1 MRFTDVAIR
10 GLKSPDKGQRDYWDD
25 GIPGFG
31 IRVSQGG
38 TKAFVLILNG
48 NRRTLGRFPQIT
60 LAEARKEARKLLAQ
74 QELGRTFTGITCADA
89 LDEYVAQHVKKN
101 NKPSSAYEAE
111 RSLRKHFSFGSK
123 PLDRIHAQHVMR
135 VVDALSPSAANHAFT
150 YARAFFRWCVR
161 RRYLDRSPLEY
172 LPLPNP
178 PSSRDRVLTD
188 HELRI
193 VWNTAQ
199 RFPFPFGTIVSLL
212 ILTGQRSGEIS
223 GLRRDYI
230 DFDQNLITLPAE
242 IVKNNSIHAFPFGD
256 AASAILRPITK
267 SAGFLFPAVTGDAFY
282 DGHNKAKARFE
293 DACNSAL
300 ADELADDTAALQHW
314 TLHDLRRT
322 FSTTHAR
329 IGTPPHITEAM
340 LNHKTGTRTPIQR
353 IYDRHTYIPEM
364 RAAVA
369 NYENYLRSLF
379 HIESE
384 KFIGPSPDRTRRLA
398 MSRDLSRRSR
408 IRSSAMLSEG
418 EITSSDGGNA
428 YANSAHSK
436 S

>member
-1 MRFTDVAIR
+1 MRFTDIAIR
-10 GLKSPDKGQRDYWDD
+10 GFKPPERGQRDYWDD
-25 GIPGFG
+25 GTPGFG

-38 TKAFVLILNG
+38 TKSFVLILNG

-89 LDEYVAQHVKKN
+89 LDEYIAQHVKKN

-123 PLDRIHAQHVMR
+123 ALDRIHAHNVMR
-135 VVDALSPSAANHAFT
+135 VVDSLSPSAANHAFT

-172 LPLPNP
+172 LPLPHP

-188 HELRI
+188 DELRI

-199 RFPFPFGTIVSLL
+199 QFPFPFGKIVSLL

-223 GLRRDYI
+223 GMRGSYI
-230 DFDQNLITLPAE
+230 DFDQCLIMLPAE
-242 IVKNNSIHAFPFGD
+242 IVKNNSTHVFPFGT
-256 AASAILRPITK
+256 AAHAILEPITN
-267 SAGFLFPAVTGDAFY
+267 SADFLFPATTGDTFY
-282 DGHNKAKARFE
+282 DGHNKAKAHFE
-293 DACNSAL
+293 QACNAAL
-300 ADELADDTAALQHW
+300 ARELADDRAKLKHW

-322 FSTTHAR
+322 FSTMHAR
-329 IGTPPHITEAM
+329 IGTPPHITEAL

-364 RAAVA
+364 RLAMA
-369 NYENYLRSLF
+369 NYENYLRG
-379 HIESE
+379 I
-384 KFIGPSPDRTRRLA
+384 I
-398 MSRDLSRRSR
+398 
-408 IRSSAMLSEG
+408 
-418 EITSSDGGNA
+418 SSDCA
-428 YANSAHSK
+428 RWSVPVPSMRALAR
-436 S
+436 